1 MTSRIQMHRT
11 SPPPAY
17 GTSAPPSGFTL
28 GASTTSTLQ
37 RWALPLLLVAFGLF
51 YLLPL
56 TSHGL
61 WIPDETRYAQISQE
75 MLLSGD
81 WVAPH
86 FMGIRYFEKPI
97 AGYWLI
103 AIGQAVFG
111 DNLFG
116 VRIASALSTGLSVLL
131 AYLITR
137 RMWNDPRKS
146 FAAALFYMS
155 FGLIAGQAGYSN
167 LDPQFTLWV
176 NLSLVALWFALD
188 GRTTRERLL
197 AWAGLGVA
205 CGMGFMTKGFLA
217 WLLPV
222 LIALPYMIWQRRL
235 GELLR
240 YGLVA
245 VLVAIG
251 ISLPWVLSIHAHE
264 PDFWRFFFWHEHIR
278 RFAADNAQHT
288 RPWWFYLPLL
298 VASSLPWAALLPGTF
313 MQAWKDKRQA
323 PTGFLLLWFLLPLA
337 FFSLSRGKLPTY
349 IMPCLLP
356 LAVLMGSALIDRI
369 NASQGRS
376 IRINS
381 LLNLL
386 IGVAAMV
393 ALLYIQ
399 LTRPVY
405 GHNEMLSLSL
415 VFIMLMGWIIA
426 NLLPAARPLQYWAAP
441 ALGIWLLVA
450 LLPAGMPGF
459 IVHNQMPDQ
468 FIKEHIE
475 ELRQTKTLLSND
487 LGAASALAWRLQRP
501 EVTLYNTEGE
511 LKYGLAYAD
520 SAQRKVSMAEVG
532 QWVSEARKQGSVG
545 VVMRVKD
552 VVESEEVALLP
563 PGGKRYEEGNMLV
576 LILPQS
582 QP

>member
-1 MTSRIQMHRT
+1 M
-11 SPPPAY
+11 
-17 GTSAPPSGFTL
+17 GG
-28 GASTTSTLQ
+28 STTGIIQ
-37 RWALPLLLVAFGLF
+37 RWALLFLLLAFGLF

-56 TSHGL
+56 TAHGL

-75 MLLSGD
+75 MLLRGD

-97 AGYWLI
+97 AGYWMI
-103 AIGQAVFG
+103 AIGQALFG

-116 VRIASALSTGLSVLL
+116 VRIASAVSTGLSVLL
-131 AYLITR
+131 AYLITQ
-137 RMWNDPRKS
+137 RMWGERSKS
-146 FAAALFYMS
+146 LAAALLYMS

-188 GRTTRERLL
+188 SRSTRGRLL
-197 AWAGLGVA
+197 SWAALGAA

-222 LIALPYMIWQRRL
+222 LIALPYMLWQRRF

-264 PDFWRFFFWHEHIR
+264 TDFWRFFFWHEHIR
-278 RFAADNAQHT
+278 RFAAENAQHT

-298 VASSLPWAALLPGTF
+298 VASSLPWAALLPGTLI
-313 MQAWKDKRQA
+313 QAWKDKRQPA
-323 PTGFLLLWFLLPLA
+323 SGFLLLWLVLPLV

-356 LAVLMGSALIDRI
+356 LAVLMGNALIERI
-369 NASQGRS
+369 KAAKTRE
-376 IRINS
+376 IRLNS

-386 IGVAAMV
+386 LGVGALV
-393 ALLYIQ
+393 ALVVIQ
-399 LTRPVY
+399 FTRPVY
-405 GHNEMLSLSL
+405 GHTEMLSLSL

-426 NLLPAARPLQYWAAP
+426 NLLPLSKPLHYWAAP

-450 LLPAGMPGF
+450 LLPAGMPAL
-459 IVHNQMPDQ
+459 IVHDKMPDQ
-468 FIKEHIE
+468 FIKEHLE
-475 ELRQTKTLLSND
+475 ELKQAKTLLSND

-501 EVTLYNTEGE
+501 EVSLYNTEGE
-511 LKYGLAYAD
+511 LKYGLAYPD
-520 SAQRKVSMAEVG
+520 SVQRKVDMSTIS
-532 QWVSEARKQGSVG
+532 QWMTDARKQGPVG

-552 VVESEEVALLP
+552 VVENQEVALLP
-563 PGGKRYEEGNMLV
+563 PGGKRYEEGNMLI
-576 LILPQS
+576 LILPAL